1 MYLVFHIPL
10 HFAHKVILL
19 GLALIASHKAQQ
31 PEGCTEMY
39 LRRNVCETCFFFLFF
54 TWHHFTCC
62 IQIVRDQHTHKK
74 KKPWH
79 AQFET
84 LMINLSVIVSDVT
97 ALWQGLGTFYTEA
110 IESIQTVKI
119 INWDR
124 M

>member
-39 LRRNVCETCFFFLFF
+39 LRRNVCETCFFFSFF
-54 TWHHFTCC
+54 HLAPFHLLHSNCKRST
-62 IQIVRDQHTHKK
+62 HTHKK
-74 KKPWH
+74 NPWH

>member
-1 MYLVFHIPL
+1 MCVKP
-10 HFAHKVILL
+10 V
-19 GLALIASHKAQQ
+19 
-31 PEGCTEMY
+31 
-39 LRRNVCETCFFFLFF
+39 FFFSFF
-54 TWHHFTCC
+54 HLAPFHLLHSNCKRST
-62 IQIVRDQHTHKK
+62 HTQK